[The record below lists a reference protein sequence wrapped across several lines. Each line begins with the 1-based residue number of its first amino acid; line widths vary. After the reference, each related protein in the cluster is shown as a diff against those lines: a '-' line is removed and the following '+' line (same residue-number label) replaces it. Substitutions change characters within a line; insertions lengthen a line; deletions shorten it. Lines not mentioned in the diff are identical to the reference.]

1 MGSTARP
8 ERQAAYGLPFG
19 AVVWAEATSS
29 SGREA
34 GTSRHPGTEPI
45 TRLVHADD
53 PLGRGSGGK
62 LDLAQPARS
71 AARRAMCES
80 RAGYGW

>member
-19 AVVWAEATSS
+19 AVVWAEAKSS

-34 GTSRHPGTEPI
+34 GTSRRPGTEPI

-53 PLGRGSGGK
+53 PLGRGSGRQAGSRPAVQIGGSVHV
-62 LDLAQPARS
+62 LSDLS
-71 AARRAMCES
+71 S
-80 RAGYGW
+80 Y

>member
-19 AVVWAEATSS
+19 AVVWAEATSA

-34 GTSRHPGTEPI
+34 STDVRRSWMGCEPMAHL
-45 TRLVHADD
+45 RYVVHLLMLV
-53 PLGRGSGGK
+53 
-62 LDLAQPARS
+62 
-71 AARRAMCES
+71 M
-80 RAGYGW
+80 